1 MGLPSMG
8 PGSRNMNQ
16 PITYW
21 APAGVN
27 NYNEF
32 QFAAPVLIHG
42 RWTRDS
48 NLVTNIHGDEVKY
61 NSLVLLDTDV
71 VEEGYLAP
79 GDFTSGPGYTINPN
93 DGTVPAHQIHA
104 FHTAT
109 DLRNMEKER
118 RAYTG

>member
-16 PITYW
+16 PTTYW

-32 QFAAPVLIHG
+32 QFANPVLIYG
-42 RWTRDS
+42 RWTRSS

-71 VEEGYLAP
+71 VEEGYLAL
-79 GDFTSGPGYTINPN
+79 GDFTSGPLYTTNPN
-93 DGTVPAHQIHA
+93 DGTVPAYQIHA
-104 FHTAT
+104 FPTAT